1 MSSVMSTEIDGILV
15 VVVMILATSSI
26 ETED

>member
-15 VVVMILATSSI
+15 VVVMMLATSSI